1 LIAAMLA
8 SDIDEDLDDT
18 LAAELEDA
26 AQVDDEGP
34 SARLPRSGGLSV
46 GEFAWWLARLCTG
59 GVTGR
64 LWTAGGGLER
74 SFFLDGGRVV
84 LASGSS
90 DEDRLGEFLVRQGR
104 LTAEA
109 RDRALA
115 EARAGGRRLGLV
127 LIQHGRLAGSELLPS
142 LRALQEQVVVSAVAA
157 TEGVLGFDPG
167 LTADRRRARLLR
179 HPAAL
184 VRQGLQVG
192 QVGQVGHV
200 EVEGLWERLGGR
212 EGVLQL
218 VSPDHASEVLA
229 AAAGAPGD
237 RKLLALFDGIRANAL
252 VLAACGWPEPEFL
265 ALSATLRAFGLLVP
279 AASRAAAAAGGGQR
293 AGQRDRQLAG
303 ERLLARFGL
312 ARAGDY
318 FEFLGLAPDAGRRDV
333 ARAVDRVGQEL
344 ARVETDPEVSATL
357 ADEIQ
362 LVRAVR
368 AEAARVLG
376 DDDLRAAYRA
386 AVGEDR
392 QPAADG
398 D

>member
-26 AQVDDEGP
+26 AQADDEGP
-34 SARLPRSGGLSV
+34 SARLPRSGGLSA
-46 GEFAWWLARLCTG
+46 GEFAWWLARLCTSG
-59 GVTGR
+59 GTGR

-104 LTAEA
+104 LTAQA

-142 LRALQEQVVVSAVAA
+142 LRAHQEQLVVSAVAA

-184 VRQGLQVG
+184 VRQGLA
-192 QVGQVGHV
+192 VGHV
-200 EVEGLWERLGGR
+200 GHEGLWERLGGR

-252 VLAACGWPEPEFL
+252 VLAACGWPEPAFL
-265 ALSATLRAFGLLVP
+265 ALAASLRAFGLLVP

-293 AGQRDRQLAG
+293 AGQRDRQLGG
-303 ERLLARFGL
+303 ERLLARFSL

-318 FEFLGLAPDAGRRDV
+318 FEFLGLASDASRREV

-344 ARVETDPEVSATL
+344 ARVETDPEMSTTL

-368 AEAARVLG
+368 AEVARVLG
-376 DDDLRAAYRA
+376 DDELRAAYRA
-386 AVGEDR
+386 AVDEDR
-392 QPAADG
+392 QPALEEG
-398 D
+398 